1 MDILLQLV
9 LLVLGFGMLGK
20 GADWFVEGAAGIA
33 SRFGISELVIGLT
46 IVAMGTS
53 APEAAVSIAASFSGS
68 AGITVGNIVG
78 SNIMNIL
85 VILGIT
91 ALVKPLPI
99 EKPTLKIELPFVI
112 FITALLY
119 VFGKDGSLTI
129 TDGAIFLCLFVG
141 YILRLYVNA
150 KETLPIEEDD
160 EHGNTLL
167 HDLSWTLAGSVL
179 ILFGSNVTVDAAV
192 AIAKFLGLSDRIIG
206 LTIVALGTSLPELFT
221 SVTAAY
227 KGNVDIAIGNIVG
240 SNIYNMLFIGG
251 ITSLIH
257 PVPFDS
263 SFRIDSLICIGT
275 SILLWLLILVNRK
288 KELSR
293 FSGITMLC
301 LYSAYLVWLLI

>member
-112 FITALLY
+112 FVTALLY

-129 TDGAIFLCLFVG
+129 TDGVIFLCLFVG

-150 KETLPIEEDD
+150 RETLPIEDD
-160 EHGNTLL
+160 EEHGNTLL
-167 HDLSWTLAGSVL
+167 HDLSWTLAGSAL

-240 SNIYNMLFIGG
+240 SNLFNILFVIGV
-251 ITSLIH
+251 SSVLI
-257 PVPFDS
+257 PIPFDKA
-263 SFRIDSLICIGT
+263 FNFDMYWCIAAAV
-275 SILLWLLILVNRK
+275 ILFLLALPKRCLERWGGVVMLV
-288 KELSR
+288 
-293 FSGITMLC
+293 
-301 LYSAYLVWLLI
+301 AYAGYLFMIW